1 MSRVKIGWIG
11 LGYMGVPMARNL
23 LAAGFEVILYN
34 RTAAKAEGLGAALAA
49 SPAALAGGVDVVV
62 TMLSDD
68 AAQEAVLFGPGGVA
82 EGLRPGQTVINMGT
96 ISPEAS
102 RRAAARLEDRGVAVL
117 DAPVSGSV
125 KPATDGTLVI
135 LVGGPAEAVARCQP
149 IFDVL
154 GKKTL
159 HFGDSGQGANAKL
172 AINML
177 LGTLIE
183 ATAETVRLGEALG
196 LERGQVL
203 EMIGES
209 AFVSPIFQLK
219 VPALLA
225 DAYPPAFPLK
235 HMAKDFRLIEAAAQA
250 AGVDLPAARAVAA
263 RFAAAEAQDL
273 GEQDVMAVIS
283 VAATA

>member
-209 AFVSPIFQLK
+209 ACVSPIFQLK

>member
-1 MSRVKIGWIG
+1 MAMVKIGWIG
-11 LGYMGVPMARNL
+11 LGHMGVPMVRNL
-23 LAAGFEVILYN
+23 RAAGYALTLYN
-34 RTAAKAEGLGAALAA
+34 RTPGKAEGLGAALAA
-49 SPAALAGGVDVVV
+49 SPAALAKAVDVVI
-62 TMLSDD
+62 TMLADD

-102 RRAAARLEDRGVAVL
+102 RRAAERLGALGVAVL

-135 LVGGPAEAVARCQP
+135 LVGGAAEVVERCQP
-149 IFDVL
+149 IFAVL

-159 HFGDSGQGANAKL
+159 HFGGPGQGANAKL

-183 ATAETVRLGEALG
+183 ATAETVRFGEALG
-196 LERGQVL
+196 LERGQLL
-203 EMIGES
+203 EMIGQS
-209 AFVSPIFQLK
+209 ACASPIFQLK

-225 DAYPPAFPLK
+225 DDYPPAFPLK
-235 HMAKDFRLIEAAAQA
+235 HMAKDFRLIEAAAAA
-250 AGVDLPAARAVAA
+250 AGIGLPAAQAVAA
-263 RFAAAEAQDL
+263 RFAAAEAQAL
-273 GEQDVMAVIS
+273 GERDVMAVIS
-283 VAATA
+283 AAATP